1 MRLCGLVQPSSLL
14 CHAQLSPALLV
25 LWARELCREED
36 MLFWFFCVKLWVMCC
51 AVSCGA
57 VKRCVALRCAVCVCV
72 YVLCIVLLC
81 GVVIIAAE
89 EMRWECSVVQWDF
102 DAGGQA

>member
-1 MRLCGLVQPSSLL
+1 MTLCGLVEPSSLL

-36 MLFWFFCVKLWVMCC
+36 ILLWFCVKLWVLCC

-57 VKRCVALRCAVCVCV
+57 VKRCVALRRVCVCV
-72 YVLCIVLLC
+72 VLCAAVWCCDYC
-81 GVVIIAAE
+81 GRE
-89 EMRWECSVVQWDF
+89 YEMGVQCCAMGF
-102 DAGGQA
+102 

>member
-1 MRLCGLVQPSSLL
+1 MRQCGLVEPSSLL

-57 VKRCVALRCAVCVCV
+57 VKRCVALRRV
-72 YVLCIVLLC
+72 YMCCVLCCCVVL
-81 GVVIIAAE
+81 
-89 EMRWECSVVQWDF
+89 
-102 DAGGQA
+102 